1 MYRAIERFR
10 DLTDGHLY
18 ESGDVF
24 PYDGRKISEDR
35 INTLATGRNAS
46 SKPLIAKDEEIITEA
61 PETPKKATRGR
72 KKAQ

>member
-18 ESGDVF
+18 ESGEIF

-35 INTLATGRNAS
+35 INALATGRNAS
-46 SKPLIAKDEEIITEA
+46 SKPLIAAVEEIPTETQEE
-61 PETPKKATRGR
+61 PQRPRRGR
-72 KKAQ
+72 KKA

>member
-18 ESGDVF
+18 ESGETF

-46 SKPLIAKDEEIITEA
+46 SKPLIAMVEENPTDAQED
-61 PETPKKATRGR
+61 PQRPRRGR
-72 KKAQ
+72 KKS

>member
-18 ESGDVF
+18 ESGEAF

-35 INTLATGRNAS
+35 INTLTTGRNAS
-46 SKPLIAKDEEIITEA
+46 SKPLIAMVEENPTETQEE
-61 PETPKKATRGR
+61 PQRPRRGR
-72 KKAQ
+72 KKA